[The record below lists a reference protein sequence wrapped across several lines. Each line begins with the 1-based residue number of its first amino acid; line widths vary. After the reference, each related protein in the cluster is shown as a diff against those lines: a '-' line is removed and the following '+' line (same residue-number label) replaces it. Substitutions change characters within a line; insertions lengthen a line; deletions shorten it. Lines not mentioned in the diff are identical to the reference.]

1 MTDLE
6 SFLKLSSAPVRDFP
20 LPSARSKEEPY
31 YRQYDDVP
39 VAAGKPKGETNSKH
53 KLIGIEIGTDEINP
67 DITKREGSKLIICP
81 RSFERESIVSK
92 FISSIPG
99 LKKIWNLGI
108 IQVRLNSISLLPV
121 HFRSIGVK
129 HGVETVKAIR
139 RTIELYTMD
148 PFNFDYFILCLVYHH
163 LRNNF
168 WRG

>member
-1 MTDLE
+1 MKTIKSELEKTRASVTDLE

-20 LPSARSKEEPY
+20 LPSARSKEGPY

-39 VAAGKPKGETNSKH
+39 VAAGKPKGETNSNH

-81 RSFERESIVSK
+81 RSFERESIISK

-121 HFRSIGVK
+121 HFRSISVK
-129 HGVETVKAIR
+129 
-139 RTIELYTMD
+139 
-148 PFNFDYFILCLVYHH
+148 N
-163 LRNNF
+163 
-168 WRG
+168 